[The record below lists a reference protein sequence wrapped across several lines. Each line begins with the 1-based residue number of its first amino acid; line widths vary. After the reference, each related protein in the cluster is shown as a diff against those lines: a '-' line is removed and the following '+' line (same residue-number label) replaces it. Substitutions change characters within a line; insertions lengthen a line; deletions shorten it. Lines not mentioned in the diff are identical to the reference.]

1 MILLANKITAA
12 NAGESYRFG
21 VGEQGRPH
29 RSVFT
34 LGHAR

>member
-21 VGEQGRPH
+21 VGEH
-29 RSVFT
+29 WA
-34 LGHAR
+34 ARIAQFSR